1 MHFAAFTSNANQPRP
16 ALTWLSAQ
24 FCPADSAVRSVK
36 TKTFCRPQQQKEKKM
51 EEPNEEKFISM
62 CMECEQ
68 TFYDEHIYKVHACY
82 PIDSM
87 VEPSLDYQ
95 MLPIKEE
102 KIEEEEQIDFLCNEQ
117 INEEI
122 DIKEEKMDAE
132 DEPEADSSESEL
144 VIANVQSLQNVQQE
158 FGNYFSN
165 IIISIQGMIKQ
176 EIIFIL

>member
-1 MHFAAFTSNANQPRP
+1 
-16 ALTWLSAQ
+16 
-24 FCPADSAVRSVK
+24 
-36 TKTFCRPQQQKEKKM
+36 M

-68 TFYDEHIYKVHACY
+68 TFYDEHIYKIHACY

-117 INEEI
+117 IEEEI
-122 DIKEEKMDAE
+122 DIKEEKIDAE

-158 FGNYFSN
+158 YGKYFSHR
-165 IIISIQGMIKQ
+165 IISIQATTEQ
-176 EIIFIL
+176 EISFMFY

>member
-1 MHFAAFTSNANQPRP
+1 
-16 ALTWLSAQ
+16 
-24 FCPADSAVRSVK
+24 
-36 TKTFCRPQQQKEKKM
+36 M

-158 FGNYFSN
+158 FGNYFYTSYDKTGN
-165 IIISIQGMIKQ
+165 
-176 EIIFIL
+176 

>member
-1 MHFAAFTSNANQPRP
+1 MGQ
-16 ALTWLSAQ
+16 L
-24 FCPADSAVRSVK
+24 K
-36 TKTFCRPQQQKEKKM
+36 KTFCRPQQQKENTLTEKM

-102 KIEEEEQIDFLCNEQ
+102 KI
-117 INEEI
+117 
-122 DIKEEKMDAE
+122 DAE
-132 DEPEADSSESEL
+132 DEPEAGSSESEL
-144 VIANVQSLQNVQQE
+144 VIADVQSLQNE
-158 FGNYFSN
+158 
-165 IIISIQGMIKQ
+165 
-176 EIIFIL
+176 E

>member
-1 MHFAAFTSNANQPRP
+1 
-16 ALTWLSAQ
+16 
-24 FCPADSAVRSVK
+24 
-36 TKTFCRPQQQKEKKM
+36 M

-102 KIEEEEQIDFLCNEQ
+102 KIEEEQIDFLCNEQ
-117 INEEI
+117 IEEEI
-122 DIKEEKMDAE
+122 DIKEEKIDAE

-158 FGNYFSN
+158 CGNYFSN
-165 IIISIQGMIKQ
+165 INISIQATTEQKIRLYSSDIWLRIVLCRLKSTVAGVVLI
-176 EIIFIL
+176 ENWADSLCRWLT

>member
-1 MHFAAFTSNANQPRP
+1 
-16 ALTWLSAQ
+16 
-24 FCPADSAVRSVK
+24 
-36 TKTFCRPQQQKEKKM
+36 M

-158 FGNYFSN
+158 YGNFFSN
-165 IIISIQGMIKQ
+165 IIISI
-176 EIIFIL
+176 

>member
-1 MHFAAFTSNANQPRP
+1 
-16 ALTWLSAQ
+16 
-24 FCPADSAVRSVK
+24 
-36 TKTFCRPQQQKEKKM
+36 M

-117 INEEI
+117 IEEEI
-122 DIKEEKMDAE
+122 DIKQEKIDAE

-144 VIANVQSLQNVQQE
+144 VIANVQSLQNVHEE

-165 IIISIQGMIKQ
+165 RSVSIQAMTKQ
-176 EIIFIL
+176 EIRFIF